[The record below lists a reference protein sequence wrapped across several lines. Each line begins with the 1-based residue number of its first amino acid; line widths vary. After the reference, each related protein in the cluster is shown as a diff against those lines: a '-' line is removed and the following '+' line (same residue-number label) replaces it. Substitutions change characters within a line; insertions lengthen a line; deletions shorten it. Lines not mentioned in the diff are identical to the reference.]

1 MRTIPMRKVGLFV
14 IPTVAL
20 LAVAMTTEQI
30 NYRFPA
36 LNAVV
41 RKLTTRLSDMA
52 SVKDFGAVCDSG
64 GTDDTVAV
72 NRALATGVPVF
83 TPATSCRTT
92 GALGTISG
100 GSILAKS
107 ISLTTPLPL
116 ASGGTGTSVVPPCGA
131 GVVTSDGSK
140 LLCTALSG
148 LAPPG
153 TTGVTLQSVSPGSPQ
168 VGHINVR
175 GNIIS
180 SITQPP
186 PTAAWQGMTGYSSAG
201 GGLFLSGTNNVGGT
215 ITGGWRNYVDIFPSN
230 FNANVVS
237 SGSLYGWYGPRTG
250 NALMTWYYDTASGS
264 GAVGSRCTDGVGC
277 INTRYSGCGSG
288 ASGFGPPCITTDSG
302 AGISTAL
309 YLGGQMAATG
319 ATNKVVTTTGLT
331 NIASGNIFESQNNG
345 VVEFGVGYN
354 GVLAS
359 AGLTSTGPVSGTT
372 GTFSGTVSLSSQA
385 APLVSSGYFT
395 ALSVNTAGGWS
406 AGFTDSAPRYFKEA
420 TGVVHLMGSVVSGGG
435 LSSTLCNAGALP
447 TGFRPKA
454 SRFGVMLDSAGFGTQ
469 LWVVAINSDGSIGV
483 NGAGG
488 LTTGHTYYLD
498 AISFPAEQ

>member
-168 VGHINVR
+168 IGHENLR
-175 GNIIS
+175 GNMILRQAFGGS
-180 SITQPP
+180 GDNNP
-186 PTAAWQGMTGYSSAG
+186 PTLFWNSVALGDGANQVNAIGGWYYTGGNLGGGMGPLGGGFG
-201 GGLFLSGTNNVGGT
+201 GGLRFAPAGFNSANVGSGTTYAFAGSKGT
-215 ITGGWRNYVDIFPSN
+215 TNMIEINGW
-230 FNANVVS
+230 
-237 SGSLYGWYGPRTG
+237 G
-250 NALMTWYYDTASGS
+250 
-264 GAVGSRCTDGVGC
+264 
-277 INTRYSGCGSG
+277 
-288 ASGFGPPCITTDSG
+288 
-302 AGISTAL
+302 
-309 YLGGQMAATG
+309 AATG
-319 ATNKVVTTTGLT
+319 GSALGTTMAFSGCQYQWPCIQTMVSNGTGSALFLAGQSGVNSANNAVYVDT
-331 NIASGNIFESQNNG
+331 SVNRTIAGT
-345 VVEFGVGYN
+345 VFGVRNNNLEKFGVDIN
-354 GVLAS
+354 GAITG

-372 GTFSGTVSLSSQA
+372 GTFSGIVSLSSQA

-454 SRFGVMLDSAGFGTQ
+454 SRFGVMLDSAGSGTQ